1 MEPSAQAESNSALN
15 AGDITMGS
23 VGIRLPVTSGI
34 DPTANAVNTT
44 VAGTIAAPSCSA
56 VDGSTQQQQAQQQQQ
71 QIQIPGGTMSIG
83 NLAVAMGLSGANS
96 DPNSLAFTSNALASL
111 SARMGMTSM
120 AGGVGVTNAAG
131 LMAANPG
138 NSLVTF
144 PGGNAAST
152 LNLVPGV
159 SMNIAA
165 AAAAAGAGVSI
176 VDGGTLSMAV
186 SGNGGAGGAGG
197 MVMPGSGGP
206 TPAGISVVG
215 VPASGDGS
223 QGIGNT
229 NNAASGGVGGALLHN
244 NLHINNNSQL
254 VNNIG
259 GGGGHSTGGC
269 CGGCRTRVTVKDQSS
284 QTDLS
289 TVIQVKVWIP
299 FCMPS

>member
-1 MEPSAQAESNSALN
+1 MEPSGQAESNGAIG
-15 AGDITMGS
+15 AGDITMAS

-34 DPTANAVNTT
+34 DPSANAVNTT
-44 VAGTIAAPSCSA
+44 VTGTISVPSCSA
-56 VDGSTQQQQAQQQQQ
+56 VDGSAQQQQQAQQ
-71 QIQIPGGTMSIG
+71 QIQIPGGAMSIG
-83 NLAVAMGLSGANS
+83 GLAVAMGLSGANT

-176 VDGGTLSMAV
+176 VDGGALSMAV

-197 MVMPGSGGP
+197 MVMQGGGGP
-206 TPAGISVVG
+206 TPTGISVVG
-215 VPASGDGS
+215 VPASGDATH
-223 QGIGNT
+223 QAIGNT
-229 NNAASGGVGGALLHN
+229 NNAASGCVGGALLHN
-244 NLHINNNSQL
+244 SLHINSNSQL
-254 VNNIG
+254 VNSMG
-259 GGGGHSTGGC
+259 GGGGHSSGGC

-289 TVIQVKVWIP
+289 TVIQVKVWNL
-299 FCMPS
+299 FA